1 MKVSYAEFF
10 NKIKI
15 LIVVIIFSVYYF
27 FQLTDIPLI
36 SMLNI
41 VYGVVFVLFSNLVYS
56 LRIIFM
62 RANQRLNFFEV
73 LNYVNTI
80 NFINLFL
87 PFRVGD
93 SLYFIR
99 NKKSVISLRDNYV
112 FLVRIKFAELL
123 ILFLIFSYV
132 FFGQFIYVKFI
143 LSLIVIAALFFNF
156 KEVILS
162 SCQVGIIW
170 LFIIANLPIEKHD
183 FEDFLVVTANYVL
196 PIFDMFVFSFGD
208 VVLNELGLLPL
219 SVALSLRFYVAVGVV
234 VTILGS
240 KLYELKVI

>member
-1 MKVSYAEFF
+1 
-10 NKIKI
+10 
-15 LIVVIIFSVYYF
+15 
-27 FQLTDIPLI
+27 
-36 SMLNI
+36 MLNI
-41 VYGVVFVLFSNLVYS
+41 VYGVVFVLFSNLVI

-62 RANQRLNFFEV
+62 RKNQRLNFFEV

-143 LSLIVIAALFFNF
+143 LSFIVISALCFNF

-162 SCQVGIIW
+162 SCQVGIYV
-170 LFIIANLPIEKHD
+170 FIIANLPIEKHD